1 MHDLVGAGGVEPVDL
16 LVLLASTENDL
27 PKLEELVAAGA
38 DLSVKVT
45 KGAEYSQVITN
56 TASAIPAEVDAQGQ
70 MVTMPAPRWKA
81 GMNAAGRKITSLAS
95 GLSL

>member
-1 MHDLVGAGGVEPVDL
+1 MLELVGAGGVEPVDL

-45 KGAEYSQVITN
+45 EGAEYSQVVMN
-56 TASAIPAEVDAQGQ
+56 MVKAGSAIRTTPN
-70 MVTMPAPRWKA
+70 T
-81 GMNAAGRKITSLAS
+81 
-95 GLSL
+95 